1 MPDDPPGPD
10 PPGPDP
16 DPDDPA
22 LPDPADALVLAPTC
36 ERCPALA
43 AARTEIAWGNGPR
56 DADVLVVGEAPA
68 AGDPDAAWGG
78 GNHTGLAYT
87 SRHSGRRIRRLVAA
101 LGLDGR
107 AFYTNAVKCFPSAA
121 YPADD
126 GTAAAGDDADDRRP
140 ADADPTTDRDPTPA
154 ERERCRDH
162 LLAELDFL
170 DPTAVL
176 ATGRHATASLLA
188 AVDRDLDGF
197 VERVATVERLPALG
211 VVLVPALHPAYEAI
225 WRARLGYQDAA
236 AYRAALADAL
246 RTAGVEG
253 VASGSD
259 GG

>member
-1 MPDDPPGPD
+1 MSDDPPF
-10 PPGPDP
+10 PDP
-16 DPDDPA
+16 D
-22 LPDPADALVLAPTC
+22 DALVLAPGC

-43 AARTEIAWGNGPR
+43 AGRTRIAWGNGPR

-68 AGDPDAAWGG
+68 AGDPDAAWAG

-87 SRHSGRRIRRLVAA
+87 SRHSGRRVRRLVAA

-126 GTAAAGDDADDRRP
+126 GDGTATRPVAGAN
-140 ADADPTTDRDPTPA
+140 PTDDRDPTPA
-154 ERERCRDH
+154 ERERCREH
-162 LLAELDFL
+162 LLAELDAV

-188 AVDRDLDGF
+188 AAGRDLDGF
-197 VERVATVERLPALG
+197 VERVATVARLSGLG
-211 VVLVPALHPAYEAI
+211 VALVPALHPAYAPL
-225 WRARLGYQDAA
+225 WRARLGYEDAA

-246 RTAGVEG
+246 RAAGVEG
-253 VASGSD
+253 VAD
-259 GG
+259 GDGT